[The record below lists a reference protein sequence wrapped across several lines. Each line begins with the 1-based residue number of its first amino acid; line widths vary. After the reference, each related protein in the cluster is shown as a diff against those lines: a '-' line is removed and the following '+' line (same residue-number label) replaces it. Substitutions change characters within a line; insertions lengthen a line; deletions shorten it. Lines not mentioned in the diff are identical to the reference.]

1 MISPKRAW
9 KEFDSFEE
17 KLEKLKE
24 FEIISPKAKEIKTLY
39 YKGAYTTDIVECDV
53 VGYVDQFEIILN
65 INGELHSIMPECFV
79 EMQKRERF
87 IIVDIET
94 PKSFKP
100 KDELHSIMPECFV
113 EMQKRERF
121 IIVDIETPKSFKPK
135 DGIREVVAVFVEDY
149 RVVDSIHIAKITDED
164 LYKKGYGQGLE
175 AIEEDKE
182 SIEKFKAFISKYK
195 CPIIAHNAQFERS
208 FLRYWK
214 WVDEKQKFY
223 CSMHNIKLKEDLE
236 SYKLISLLKHF
247 RIKSEQ
253 THTAMEDV
261 LDLLELL
268 KVVKIEKWVDEKQKF
283 YCSMHNIKL
292 KEDLESYKLISLLK
306 HFRIKSEQTYTAM
319 QDVLDLLELLKVVK
333 IEKWVELGAS
343 SIKEASDKDT
353 DKKVNTK
360 IKYLSKEEKE
370 KNKRRLEKAKNNII
384 KDIFNGK
391 KLVFTGDMTKER
403 NEMME
408 LAIKY
413 GATAAT
419 SVSGKTDLVVLG
431 EAPGKSLFLQVT

>member
-53 VGYVDQFEIILN
+53 VGYVDKFEIILN

-100 KDELHSIMPECFV
+100 KD
-113 EMQKRERF
+113 
-121 IIVDIETPKSFKPK
+121 
-135 DGIREVVAVFVEDY
+135 GIREVAAVFVEDY

-164 LYKKGYGQGLE
+164 LYKKGYGQGLQG
-175 AIEEDKE
+175 IEEDKE
-182 SIEKFKAFISKYK
+182 SIERFKAFISKYK

-268 KVVKIEKWVDEKQKF
+268 KVVKIEKWV
-283 YCSMHNIKL
+283 
-292 KEDLESYKLISLLK
+292 
-306 HFRIKSEQTYTAM
+306 
-319 QDVLDLLELLKVVK
+319 
-333 IEKWVELGAS
+333 ELGAS
-343 SIKEASDKDT
+343 SIKEAPDKDT

-370 KNKRRLEKAKNNII
+370 NNKRRLEEAKNNII

-419 SVSGKTDLVVLG
+419 SVSGKTGLVVLG
-431 EAPGKSLFLQVT
+431 EAPGKSKVSKAEQLGIKMISEKEFFEIIEREEIV

>member
-9 KEFDSFEE
+9 KKFDSFEE

-87 IIVDIET
+87 IIV
-94 PKSFKP
+94 
-100 KDELHSIMPECFV
+100 
-113 EMQKRERF
+113 
-121 IIVDIETPKSFKPK
+121 PK
-135 DGIREVVAVFVEDY
+135 DGIREVAAVFVEDY

-175 AIEEDKE
+175 AIEEDVE
-182 SIEKFKAFISKYK
+182 SIESFKAFISKYK

-223 CSMHNIKLKEDLE
+223 CSMHNIKLKVDLE

-253 THTAMEDV
+253 THTAM
-261 LDLLELL
+261 
-268 KVVKIEKWVDEKQKF
+268 
-283 YCSMHNIKL
+283 
-292 KEDLESYKLISLLK
+292 
-306 HFRIKSEQTYTAM
+306 
-319 QDVLDLLELLKVVK
+319 QDVLDLLELLKIVK

-343 SIKEASDKDT
+343 SIKEAPDKYT

-370 KNKRRLEKAKNNII
+370 KNKRRLEEAKNNII

-413 GATAAT
+413 GATTAT

-431 EAPGKSLFLQVT
+431 EAPGKSKVSKAEQLGIKMISEKEFFEIIEREEIV

>member
-100 KDELHSIMPECFV
+100 KD
-113 EMQKRERF
+113 
-121 IIVDIETPKSFKPK
+121 
-135 DGIREVVAVFVEDY
+135 GIREVAAVFVEDY

-175 AIEEDKE
+175 AIEEDVE
-182 SIEKFKAFISKYK
+182 SIESFKAFISKYK

-268 KVVKIEKWVDEKQKF
+268 KVVKIE
-283 YCSMHNIKL
+283 
-292 KEDLESYKLISLLK
+292 
-306 HFRIKSEQTYTAM
+306 
-319 QDVLDLLELLKVVK
+319 
-333 IEKWVELGAS
+333 
-343 SIKEASDKDT
+343 
-353 DKKVNTK
+353 
-360 IKYLSKEEKE
+360 
-370 KNKRRLEKAKNNII
+370 
-384 KDIFNGK
+384 
-391 KLVFTGDMTKER
+391 
-403 NEMME
+403 
-408 LAIKY
+408 
-413 GATAAT
+413 
-419 SVSGKTDLVVLG
+419 
-431 EAPGKSLFLQVT
+431 